1 MQIYHKT
8 IGKCKQI
15 DITNFFSSKP
25 VPFDMVL
32 PGFVKGKA
40 GSLISPG
47 GVGKSWFVLEAA
59 TCIATANIAGGN
71 IMRFHG
77 LVPGETLIL
86 SAEDDAQVMHHRL
99 HALGSHYKS
108 DELRQAICERVH
120 IVPTCDDDIDVLNPA
135 HRKQIIEMGRGCRLI
150 VLDTAA
156 RYHCID
162 ENKASEV
169 KPVIHAI
176 EAIARA
182 TEAAV
187 LMPMHSAKAAALLNQ
202 GDLQQSGKGSAVWT
216 DHPRWV
222 ANLIGMSKEEAE
234 SFGMTNDE
242 RKNFVRHAVS
252 KQNYGPPL
260 PDTWF
265 RRCNGGVLL
274 PVHLEKQPKP
284 QRRTGMVANADD
296 YRSRARGG

>member
-8 IGKCKQI
+8 IGKCKAI
-15 DITNFFSSKP
+15 DITNFFSTKP
-25 VPFDMVL
+25 KPFDMVL

-40 GSLISPG
+40 GALISPG

-59 TCIATANIAGGN
+59 TCIATAGMPGGN
-71 IMRFHG
+71 IMGFPG
-77 LVPGETLIL
+77 LVQGETLIL

-99 HALGSHYKS
+99 HSLGSHYKS
-108 DELRQAICERVH
+108 AELLQAICERVH
-120 IVPTCDDDIDVLNPA
+120 IVPTCDDDIDVLNPT
-135 HRKQIIEMGRGCRLI
+135 HRKEIIEMGRSCRLI

-156 RYHCID
+156 RYHSID

-169 KPVIHAI
+169 KPVIHAV
-176 EAIARA
+176 EEIARA

-187 LMPMHSAKAAALLNQ
+187 LMPMHAAKAAALLGQ

-260 PDTWF
+260 SERWF
-265 RRCNGGVLL
+265 KRGSGGVLL
-274 PVHLEKQPKP
+274 PVDLEKKPKP
-284 QRRTGMVANADD
+284 MRSTGAVANSDE